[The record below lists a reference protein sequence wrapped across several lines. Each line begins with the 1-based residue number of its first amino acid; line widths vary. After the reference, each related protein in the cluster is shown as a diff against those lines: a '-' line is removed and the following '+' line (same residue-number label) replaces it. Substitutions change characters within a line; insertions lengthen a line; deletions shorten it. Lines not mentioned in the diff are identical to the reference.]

1 MEYKRFENTLL
12 VRLDQGEEILTQL
25 EAISRAEHILL
36 AEVSGLCA
44 INEFTAG
51 VYNTAEKRFSPN
63 TFRGAYEIVSLTGTI
78 STMNGKH
85 YSHIHMSAGD
95 AMGRVFGG
103 HLSRAVISATGELV
117 IRILNGQ
124 VDRAFDAQT
133 GLNLFRFA

>member
-1 MEYKRFENTLL
+1 ML
-12 VRLDQGEEILTQL
+12 RLAG
-25 EAISRAEHILL
+25 L
-36 AEVSGLCA
+36 AQSTNLPP
-44 INEFTAG
+44 G

-95 AMGRVFGG
+95 G
-103 HLSRAVISATGELV
+103 HGPCVRRAFEPRHHQRHRRAV

>member
-25 EAISRAEHILL
+25 EAISSAEHILL
-36 AEVSGLCA
+36 AEVSGLGA

-103 HLSRAVISATGELV
+103 HLSRAVISATCEMV
-117 IRILNGQ
+117 ITVIDGR
-124 VDRAFDAQT
+124 VDRFHSEEI
-133 GLNLFRFA
+133 GLNLFQF